1 MLDTGLRFDPAG
13 SAIQTGYEDRM
24 ERLYK
29 KLEAYGQEGSYPFHM
44 PGHKRNKASVYGDFP
59 IEQDITEIYGFDN
72 LHHAEGIIK
81 EAQEELARLYEVKQS
96 FFSVNGSTAAI
107 LAAISASVEKGGQIL
122 VARNCHKAVY
132 HGIYLRDLEPIYI
145 YPQTDPKLGING
157 EILTSRV

>member
-29 KLEAYGQEGSYPFHM
+29 KLEAYGQEGFYPFHM

-81 EAQEELARLYEVKQS
+81 EAQGRAGQTLRSKTKFFFCKWKYVRL
-96 FFSVNGSTAAI
+96 F
-107 LAAISASVEKGGQIL
+107 
-122 VARNCHKAVY
+122 
-132 HGIYLRDLEPIYI
+132 LRLFLLLWKREDR
-145 YPQTDPKLGING
+145 
-157 EILTSRV
+157 SW